1 MPYILNKTNGSVVA
15 TVADGSI
22 NQTTDLTF
30 VGKNYSGY
38 GEIINENLLKLLENF
53 SNSTKP
59 PKSIMGQL
67 WYDSSSKKLNVYD
80 GSNYR
85 TFPEITV
92 GTQLPTKLMN
102 TGDLFFNTS
111 EKKLYIRNNDVPL
124 KYTLIGPSAGTGSL
138 DTSGSSII
146 PTTITDTS
154 AVSYPAYVH
163 TLNPVLG
170 DNSPTMIVSKSPE
183 YNTALSDQFH
193 DKFPVIKPGVNLP
206 NVVDGVSTGTGVL
219 LHYFHGTA
227 TDSLKLNGRPANQY
241 VLTSTLTDIINPT
254 DGLTVQNDEGM
265 TVGLTKIFKFHANS
279 DQQEG
284 KITAI
289 AGTKISFN
297 LIYPTVSSTTATN
310 ILNIYGNQILPNT
323 AINVDLGSSNS
334 NERFSTTYTKT
345 LNATTVTAT
354 TLIGPLTGNVTGN
367 LTGNVTGNLTGNVTG
382 NLVGVS
388 TGTHTGNLITQVITT
403 GAESTNGTITGQWT
417 LVGTS
422 TLQATYADLA
432 ERYAADAVYEPG
444 TVLMLGGEYEVTIAT
459 LRATTAVA
467 GIVSTNPA
475 YMMNSAAGTDET
487 HPYIA
492 LKGRV
497 PCKVVGPVRKGDL
510 LVASGYKP
518 GYAALKQENDSSLAV
533 IGKALEN
540 FEGSFGV
547 IEVKV

>member
-38 GEIINENLLKLLENF
+38 GEIINENLIKLLENF
-53 SNSTKP
+53 SNNSKP
-59 PKSIMGQL
+59 PKAITGQL
-67 WYDSSSKKLNVYD
+67 WYNPAERKLSVYNGSVFQGFPKTVYGNVKPPNLD
-80 GSNYR
+80 N
-85 TFPEITV
+85 
-92 GTQLPTKLMN
+92 
-102 TGDLFFNTS
+102 GDFWFNTS
-111 EKKLYIRNNDVPL
+111 SRKLYVKDGIDF
-124 KYTLIGPSAGTGSL
+124 TLIGPTAGSGATAGASIIA
-138 DTSGSSII
+138 TTIVGGSSSH
-146 PTTITDTS
+146 P
-154 AVSYPAYVH
+154 VYVH
-163 TLNPVLG
+163 TIDP
-170 DNSPTMIVSKSPE
+170 DAIVVVSRDTFDVAESDPYRAKFNKIKSG
-183 YNTALSDQFH
+183 
-193 DKFPVIKPGVNLP
+193 INLP
-206 NVVDGVSTGTGVL
+206 SVTDGVSTGPTPY
-219 LHYFHGTA
+219 YFHGTA
-227 TDSLKLNGRPANQY
+227 TDSVRLNGKTY
-241 VLTSTLTDIINPT
+241 DEFVLRSEYNADTASGLQIDNDNGIVIGPGDGMLRLHSADAEGKLSIIN
-254 DGLTVQNDEGM
+254 
-265 TVGLTKIFKFHANS
+265 
-279 DQQEG
+279 
-284 KITAI
+284 
-289 AGTKISFN
+289 GTKISFN
-297 LIYPTVSSTTATN
+297 LKYPTISDPVTN
-310 ILNIYGNQILPNT
+310 ILNITGNKVLPGPT
-323 AINVDLGSSNS
+323 LDVDIGSTDTNS
-334 NERFSTTYTKT
+334 RFRTVYTKT

-354 TLIGPLTGNVTGN
+354 TLTGSLTGVLIGNVTGN

-382 NLVGVS
+382 TYS
-388 TGTHTGNLITQVITT
+388 GNVTTQLITT
-403 GAESTNGTITGQWT
+403 GAARQNGTLIGAWT
-417 LVGTS
+417 LSGAS

-444 TVLMLGGEYEVTIAT
+444 TVLMLGGEQEVTIAT

-475 YMMNSAAGTDET
+475 YMMNSDAGTDET

-497 PCKVVGPVRKGDL
+497 PCKVVGPVKIGDL